1 MTFAASPSTQELLST
16 GILLV
21 CHIEFKF
28 CDQKINI
35 ILVFLHFMVPG
46 DGRLAGIYVQSLRSV
61 FCKILCNI

>member
-46 DGRLAGIYVQSLRSV
+46 DGDL
-61 FCKILCNI
+61 